1 LPLGN
6 GIEEPFMSKKD
17 NQRRFS
23 VVTGASSG
31 MGRELASCRAE
42 DGFDLLIAADEPA
55 IEAAVA
61 NATPASVL
69 AARHRKMAE
78 PGSARKA

>member
-1 LPLGN
+1 LPLAN

-31 MGRELASCRAE
+31 IGRELAPCRAQ
-42 DGFDLLIAADEPA
+42 DGFDLLIAAD
-55 IEAAVA
+55 EAAVA